1 MTMHGSRHIG
11 LFGLLLLATCGFAVG
26 CDKDDPEST
35 PDYIVFG
42 TFFGEC
48 IGEQCVEIYRLSA
61 TDLSED
67 TTDQYPNSLTPVVG
81 DWALLPQAKF
91 DAVKD
96 IIGPLPEAL
105 LNEAENV
112 IGQPDAGDW
121 GGAYLEWKEG
131 DLHRFWL
138 LDLNRN
144 NLPEQYDALVTQ
156 IQSAVDVI
164 HE

>member
-1 MTMHGSRHIG
+1 MNMQRISFRCAILALAFAG
-11 LFGLLLLATCGFAVG
+11 LVAA
-26 CDKDDPEST
+26 CDKDDDNT
-35 PDYIVFG
+35 APDYIVFG

-48 IGEQCVEIYRLSA
+48 IGEGCIEIYRLTA
-61 TDLSED
+61 TNVSED
-67 TTDQYPNSLTPVVG
+67 TTDQYPNSLTPLTG
-81 DWALLPQAKF
+81 DWVQLPQEKF

-96 IIGPLPEAL
+96 IIGPIPEAL
-105 LNEAENV
+105 LIEMVTV

-131 DLHRFWL
+131 DIHRFWL

-156 IQSAVDVI
+156 IEAAVTI
-164 HE
+164 IQE